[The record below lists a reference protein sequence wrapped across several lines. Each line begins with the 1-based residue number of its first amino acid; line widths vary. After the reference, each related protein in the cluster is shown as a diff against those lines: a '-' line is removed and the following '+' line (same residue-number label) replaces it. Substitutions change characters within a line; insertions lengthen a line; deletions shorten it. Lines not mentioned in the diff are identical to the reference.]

1 MKIRSFLEELNFDY
15 IFLEIAKDRF
25 DQLNLDTLEEGKW
38 MPSKKKGWSQRI
50 DPENPQMRIQ
60 RHVHIA
66 RDKYITTKQ
75 PQVAR
80 NQNGS
85 WHDRK
90 SFNPNLSGIETAKDI
105 ARNALGL
112 PSDIALEG
120 FSKAKHLIYLLE
132 STSHVERSSPIEPI
146 YFSIK

>member
-1 MKIRSFLEELNFDY
+1 MFF
-15 IFLEIAKDRF
+15 
-25 DQLNLDTLEEGKW
+25 
-38 MPSKKKGWSQRI
+38 RI
-50 DPENPQMRIQ
+50 NCRIQ

-75 PQVAR
+75 QVAW

-85 WHDRK
+85 RHDRK
-90 SFNPNLSGIETAKDI
+90 SFNPNLSGIEAAKDI
-105 ARNALGL
+105 ARNALDL

-132 STSHVERSSPIEPI
+132 SISDVEKSSPIEPI